1 MSINNV
7 TLDNMNDW
15 LDYHPP
21 TPDQIHY
28 LQCVR
33 EAAKTLAEAI
43 LENCPDSADRSF
55 ALRQLKL
62 ALMSAN
68 QSIILENVT

>member
-7 TLDNMNDW
+7 TLENYSDW
-15 LDYHPP
+15 LDYHA
-21 TPDQIHY
+21 PDDSQILALKH
-28 LQCVR
+28 VR
-33 EAAKTLAEAI
+33 IAAKDMAYDI
-43 LENCPDSADRSF
+43 LTYCPESADRSF

-68 QSIILENVT
+68 QSIILRDK